1 LRTITAPEKAGI
13 VSQATP
19 AAAPLADAKL
29 LSSTLVLLSFGHF
42 AVDFY
47 SSSVATLQPALAER
61 YGLSLTQAGLI
72 GGAFMLGSAVT
83 QLFFGLISDRMHSR
97 LFTVMGLVVA
107 ATFFSTMGWAPGF
120 KTLLLLILLGGMGV
134 AAFHPQSTSQAATG
148 TRRRR
153 GLALSIFLTSG
164 MIGISCG
171 PAYFSYLVERLG
183 FASLYWAALPALP
196 VAAFLLWR
204 LPPMRDKAQPKP
216 PVDWSVFRTHGKTLS
231 LHYSLVVLR
240 SIVQLALGQFLTLYL
255 YLERGFSLKEA
266 SLGLTLFFVG
276 SAISAGIGGALA
288 DRIGGKPVVLISMVS
303 CVPFLALFLGA
314 DGWLSFAGLFVG
326 SLLLLMTNP
335 VIVLMAQDLI
345 PSQAGTASAL
355 MMGFGWGMAGITF
368 IPFIGW
374 LSDRMGLEA
383 VLWGVILLPLLG
395 FLMALKLPKT
405 VHA

>member
-1 LRTITAPEKAGI
+1 LSTVTAPEKAGV
-13 VSQATP
+13 VSQAAP
-19 AAAPLADAKL
+19 AAAPFAEAKL
-29 LSSTLVLLSFGHF
+29 LSSTLVLLSVGHF

-83 QLFFGLISDRMHSR
+83 QLFFGLISDRIHSR

-107 ATFFSTMGWAPGF
+107 AVFFSIMGLAPGF
-120 KTLLLLILLGGMGV
+120 NTLLLLILVGGMGV
-134 AAFHPQSTSQAATG
+134 AAFHPQSTAQAVTG
-148 TRRRR
+148 VGRRR

-164 MIGISCG
+164 MMGVSFG

-183 FASLYWAALPALP
+183 FESLYWAAAPAVP

-204 LPPMRDKAQPKP
+204 LPPMRDKVQAKP
-216 PVDWSVFRTHGKTLS
+216 PVDWSVFRKHGKTLS

-255 YLERGFSLKEA
+255 YIERGFSLKEA

-288 DRIGGKPVVLISMVS
+288 DRIGGKPVVLISMIS
-303 CVPFLALFLGA
+303 CVPFLALFLGT
-314 DGWLSFAGLFVG
+314 DGWLSFAGLFIG

-405 VHA
+405 AHG